1 MKLVIERVLNQ
12 QPHCKVVALVVSK
25 LPLSSMLARQ
35 KQTCPSS
42 CSETVKTVT

>member
-25 LPLSSMLARQ
+25 LPLSSMVCKA
-35 KQTCPSS
+35 
-42 CSETVKTVT
+42 ETDLSIKL